1 MSLPP
6 APPSATFSVP
16 LAEAGIRLSMTWPQV
31 YAALMRGDLR
41 GKKIGASWMIEEE
54 SLRVLEESRLRELT
68 S

>member
-1 MSLPP
+1 MPLNPE
-6 APPSATFSVP
+6 PPSANLSVP

-41 GKKIGASWMIEEE
+41 GKKIGSSWMIEEE
-54 SLRVLEESRLRELT
+54 SLRILEESRLRELT